1 MLTFIIFSFNR
12 AMQLDTLLRSIVA
25 YAQTPC
31 RIVVLYNCTASC
43 QNGYELLKKQYPQV
57 GFRKERKLEKG
68 EKSGSFPWTLAN
80 LKRFVRYEYLR
91 HVKSDFRA
99 LLIDILRETEDEYIA
114 FLTDDSVF
122 IRPFELPKD
131 VTERISAAPRDVS
144 FSLRLGTNISSQL
157 NSWREFN
164 ADIITWD
171 YDDPWNE
178 KDWRYFF
185 SVDGHVYAKQSLIK
199 LCDRVLFC
207 NPNSFEAFACDW
219 VRRHRW
225 FRQGLACRYSK
236 LLSFPVNIVQNT
248 QKNESLS
255 RSPEFLER
263 KFLKGWRWE
272 YPIPAEPEAFQ
283 NYPDFVRLRKIGEE
297 DLVVKTS

>member
-31 RIVVLYNCTASC
+31 RIVVLYNCTTSC

-68 EKSGSFPWTLAN
+68 DKSGSFPWTLAN

-131 VTERISAAPRDVS
+131 VAERISAAPRDVS

-178 KDWRYFF
+178 KSYDKT
-185 SVDGHVYAKQSLIK
+185 KQE
-199 LCDRVLFC
+199 V
-207 NPNSFEAFACDW
+207 FA
-219 VRRHRW
+219 
-225 FRQGLACRYSK
+225 LA
-236 LLSFPVNIVQNT
+236 
-248 QKNESLS
+248 
-255 RSPEFLER
+255 
-263 KFLKGWRWE
+263 
-272 YPIPAEPEAFQ
+272 
-283 NYPDFVRLRKIGEE
+283 DFVRSRDEPVVLIG
-297 DLVVKTS
+297 DLKASAWSWLLNDLESYAGLKPQERLPVSGKDLPFYA